1 LLSEAKKASLEE
13 DFRKHKK
20 LKREAL
26 MAIIDSNV
34 HDEDINAWIKG
45 SREHSQKALSD
56 LLRKESN
63 RIYQNRMQKYDAVCR
78 AYNRLSDELKRIVDV
93 YMWGEYSYLGW
104 KEIADREEVSNKTS
118 YNWRTKILTTY
129 AEELGE
135 I

>member
-1 LLSEAKKASLEE
+1 MLGEAKKSVLEE

-20 LKREAL
+20 LQREAL

>member
-1 LLSEAKKASLEE
+1 MLSEAKKASLEE